1 MTVFS
6 KRFCFLQFFR
16 ESICYNKSVER
27 QRCRISWKF
36 GIFSFL
42 GKFFEVVGGIRYE
55 IITGIS
61 KIEPLKKALGKFHI
75 TGMTVYQVLGCGVQ
89 HGTQEF
95 EVEEKNKEISLL
107 PKEVVM
113 IVLPTEELDGLLE
126 FVKKELYT
134 GHIGD
139 GKIFVSDVTN
149 VIRVRTGEEGIDALL
164 YGEK

>member
-1 MTVFS
+1 MGS
-6 KRFCFLQFFR
+6 QNGG
-16 ESICYNKSVER
+16 SIIQLSRV
-27 QRCRISWKF
+27 
-36 GIFSFL
+36 
-42 GKFFEVVGGIRYE
+42 E

-61 KIEPLKKALGKFHI
+61 KIEPLKKALGKFRI

-95 EVEEKNKEISLL
+95 EVADKNQEISLL

-113 IVLPTEELDGLLE
+113 MVLPTEEVAGLLE

-139 GKIFVSDVTN
+139 GKIFVSDVTH
-149 VIRVRTGEEGIDALL
+149 VVRVRTGEEGYDALVH
-164 YGEK
+164 GEK